1 VCAIGILAAI
11 IQMPAIGLG
20 ERTGGFAW
28 TRQFGTG
35 STDLTFAV
43 AADASAVYI
52 AGYTI
57 GAFPG
62 ETNAGYIDA
71 FLGKYNSDGTP
82 GWIHQLGSS
91 AIDTA
96 QAVAAD
102 ASGVYVAGS
111 TEGVL
116 PGQTGAGGPDAF
128 VRKYDH
134 AGAVLWTLQF
144 GTPSGDSA
152 LGVAADPSGL
162 YVAGGTG
169 GALPG
174 QMSAGGYDAYLQKYD
189 PNGNLIWTHQSGTAA
204 DDDARAVAAD
214 GSGAYITGVTSG
226 TFPGQTSAGGA
237 DAYLQKYDPN
247 GNLIWTHQFGTAGSD
262 EPRGVAANAAGVYVT
277 GLTDGTLPGQVNA
290 GSPDAFIW
298 KFDPSGSDAWAREFG
313 TSAADTANGIAVAG
327 SHVYVTGYTQDTF
340 PGQVGGGDDAF
351 LRNYDADG
359 NLTWMDQFG
368 TPTSDSGEGVA
379 ANGSRVY
386 VAGYT
391 FGTFPGETNFGGGTD
406 AFVGLAAETPD
417 APENLHIGPG
427 NGSIDLT
434 WDPPASEGGAP
445 ITDYKIYR
453 GTVSGNL
460 TFSAEVGP
468 VLAYQDV
475 GLTNGVAYYYQVR
488 AVNAVGDGSA
498 SIEVSA
504 TPAPTPPFAPRA
516 LAATPGDGRVDLTW
530 LAPSSDGGSG
540 VTSYS
545 LYRGAS
551 AGAETLLMT
560 LGNVLAFSDVGL
572 INGDTYYYR
581 ASAVNGIGEGPMSP
595 EVAGTPLKPD
605 TTAPAVAILS
615 PQDGATLAFPMVT
628 VTGSASDNVAV
639 EKVELSTDGTTWVLV
654 SGALSWS
661 ANVNLHD
668 GSNTITARATDS
680 SGNAATTTITVTVKL
695 AMPPSESPPVLIFG
709 LLAGG
714 FILVAVIVIAIYF
727 LRRKRGD
734 T

>member
-1 VCAIGILAAI
+1 
-11 IQMPAIGLG
+11 M
-20 ERTGGFAW
+20 
-28 TRQFGTG
+28 
-35 STDLTFAV
+35 
-43 AADASAVYI
+43 
-52 AGYTI
+52 
-57 GAFPG
+57 
-62 ETNAGYIDA
+62 
-71 FLGKYNSDGTP
+71 
-82 GWIHQLGSS
+82 
-91 AIDTA
+91 
-96 QAVAAD
+96 
-102 ASGVYVAGS
+102 
-111 TEGVL
+111 
-116 PGQTGAGGPDAF
+116 
-128 VRKYDH
+128 
-134 AGAVLWTLQF
+134 
-144 GTPSGDSA
+144 
-152 LGVAADPSGL
+152 
-162 YVAGGTG
+162 
-169 GALPG
+169 
-174 QMSAGGYDAYLQKYD
+174 
-189 PNGNLIWTHQSGTAA
+189 
-204 DDDARAVAAD
+204 
-214 GSGAYITGVTSG
+214 
-226 TFPGQTSAGGA
+226 
-237 DAYLQKYDPN
+237 
-247 GNLIWTHQFGTAGSD
+247 
-262 EPRGVAANAAGVYVT
+262 YVT

-327 SHVYVTGYTQDTF
+327 SHVYVTGYTQGTF